1 MTIITVTTP
10 EGRLTQAQRREL
22 AETLTDAV
30 LVPEVGQSVPAA
42 RVGFQVHFVERAAD
56 RMAIGGRLL
65 ADQSPA
71 PDVATV
77 DICVMDA
84 AWPPPLRRK
93 VIENTLAAMA
103 RACGQ
108 AKASPAWWV
117 TFRVID
123 EGSWGSRAGVL
134 SILDLLA
141 SGAFSAQRVAEIRA
155 ALAGAGQP

>member
-30 LVPEVGQSVPAA
+30 LVPEVGQPAPAA
-42 RVGFQVHFVERAAD
+42 RIGFQVHFVERAPD
-56 RMAIGGRLL
+56 HVAIGGRLL
-65 ADQSPA
+65 SEQPA
-71 PDVATV
+71 PPDTATV

-84 AWPPPLRRK
+84 AWPGPLRRQ
-93 VIENTLAAMA
+93 VIQNTLAALA
-103 RACGQ
+103 RACGLAQ
-108 AKASPAWWV
+108 PSPAWWV

-134 SILDLLA
+134 SIFDLLA
-141 SGAFSAQRVAEIRA
+141 SGVFSAPRVAQIHE
-155 ALAGAGQP
+155 ALGNKETR